1 MNARHRPRSGE
12 AAGNDP
18 AAELAARREVL
29 LARSARL
36 RDEIV
41 DDATSVQRGAAFVDR
56 GASLARSG
64 LLVPL
69 AVAAGVLLVVGRPSR
84 VLRVGAKLLALWP
97 VVGPLVRP
105 FVPRLAALL
114 RAPPGGP
121 GVRR

>member
-1 MNARHRPRSGE
+1 VTSSKK
-12 AAGNDP
+12 DP
-18 AAELAARREVL
+18 AGELAARREVL

-36 RDEIV
+36 RDELA
-41 DDATSVQRGAAFVDR
+41 DDAQRVQRGAAFVDR

-97 VVGPLVRP
+97 VVRP
-105 FVPRLAALL
+105 FVPRIAALL
-114 RAPPGGP
+114 RAPPRGP
-121 GVRR
+121 GARH